1 MNLPPRGFTLL
12 ELMVVVAVIS
22 ALLLISGPSMN
33 RFMQTMEY
41 RDTVRQ
47 LVSANQKARRTARA
61 TGDAVDVVID
71 ARQNRFAVTSEA
83 GGLGEGD
90 YTVLAE
96 ALEIEVVFA
105 EEVSPGNGL
114 GAIRYYPEGGASGGE
129 VVIQR
134 PTGGG
139 VKLTVDWLIGD
150 VRQEPL

>member
-22 ALLLISGPSMN
+22 ALLLISGPSLN
-33 RFMQTMEY
+33 SLMQTMEY

-83 GGLGEGD
+83 GGLVEGD

-139 VKLTVDWLIGD
+139 VKLTVDWLVGD

>member
-1 MNLPPRGFTLL
+1 MTPIPRGFTLL

-33 RFMQTMEY
+33 RLMQTMEY
-41 RDTVRQ
+41 RETVRQ

-71 ARQNRFAVTSEA
+71 ARRNRFAVTTEA
-83 GGLGEGD
+83 ARLVEGD
-90 YTVLAE
+90 YTALAE
-96 ALEIEVVFA
+96 ALEIEVAFA
-105 EEVSPGNGL
+105 EEVGPGNGL

-134 PTGGG
+134 PSGGG

>member
-1 MNLPPRGFTLL
+1 M

-129 VVIQR
+129 VVIQL

>member
-1 MNLPPRGFTLL
+1 MNLPPRGFSLL
-12 ELMVVVAVIS
+12 ELVVVVAVIS
-22 ALLLISGPSMN
+22 ALLLISGPSLN
-33 RFMQTMEY
+33 SLMQTMEY

>member
-1 MNLPPRGFTLL
+1 M

-129 VVIQR
+129 GVIQR